1 MAPTPPQELT
11 VAALTSAKGAQLKFW
26 IIKANE
32 AAEKKVL
39 NTSGTVEHLRSRL
52 ASYYDLDLTVIPRE
66 DAVTAPSLDQSIR
79 DRQWADFV
87 VLGKEWKAANE
98 AGRPFTLCNT
108 GNGKSAT
115 ANLLAADGLI
125 SMISEADPLP
135 DVSKEVSFTAP
146 AQLVVSP
153 PTHPIPVMATA
164 APPSSARCVDNTHS
178 FSAGTVPSVS
188 PRPLQA
194 VPATIPETGQHA
206 SALLEDLSTVIA
218 GLERRDGLDQII
230 DQVESGAVAK
240 IRALYGPKDGQ
251 PKSAHK
257 SWGSFK
263 NIVSKRERLH
273 RILTEDFGGDKS
285 LFFSYFTAPPTA
297 DKPPARKKIKTDDD
311 LKSKYRPYRKIV
323 EARPWCEADLVVERE
338 KGQYRT
344 VTGEFSTELWVAR
357 WGSKNSWEV
366 WREIARECYNK
377 KDI

>member
-26 IIKANE
+26 IIKVNE

-66 DAVTAPSLDQSIR
+66 DAVTAPPLDESIR
-79 DRQWADFV
+79 DRQWADLV

-98 AGRPFTLCNT
+98 AGQPFTLCNT
-108 GNGKSAT
+108 GND
-115 ANLLAADGLI
+115 LLAADGLI
-125 SMISEADPLP
+125 SMVSDADPLP
-135 DVSKEVSFTAP
+135 DVSKETAP
-146 AQLVVSP
+146 AQLSVPS
-153 PTHPIPVMATA
+153 PTHPLPVMATA
-164 APPSSARCVDNTHS
+164 APPSSARCVENTHS
-178 FSAGTVPSVS
+178 FSAGTFPSVS
-188 PRPLQA
+188 ATPQV

-251 PKSAHK
+251 AKSAHK

-285 LFFSYFTAPPTA
+285 LFFSYFTVPPT
-297 DKPPARKKIKTDDD
+297 DKPPARKKIKTDDNL

-338 KGQYRT
+338 KGQYHT
-344 VTGEFSTELWVAR
+344 VTGEFSAELWVAR

-366 WREIARECYNK
+366 WRELARERYNK

>member
-66 DAVTAPSLDQSIR
+66 DAVTAPSLDESIR

-108 GNGKSAT
+108 GND
-115 ANLLAADGLI
+115 LLAADGLI

-135 DVSKEVSFTAP
+135 DVSKETAS

-178 FSAGTVPSVS
+178 FSAGT
-188 PRPLQA
+188 A

-273 RILTEDFGGDKS
+273 RILNEDFGGDKS

-366 WREIARECYNK
+366 WREIARERYNK